1 MPIAAAAAVLRACLI
16 LIVATLFAA
25 TLLGPA
31 RGATDAD
38 GAAEEVAEEVAA
50 LYERFVAAQNRRD
63 IPAVRDLLLP
73 GQRFLWVSDGKAF
86 WGADTMVERMRRFQ
100 AAEVWR
106 VEPDRA
112 RRRLVEI
119 AADSALLYQPLT
131 LRIGAAAS
139 PDAIAFLVS
148 VLCTRTPDG
157 WRIAALLTTVENP

>member
-1 MPIAAAAAVLRACLI
+1 MPIRSAVAAAALAA
-16 LIVATLFAA
+16 ATLFAA
-25 TLLGPA
+25 AAHATPA
-31 RGATDAD
+31 ED
-38 GAAEEVAEEVAA
+38 VAA

-63 IPAVRDLLLP
+63 IAAVRDLLLP
-73 GQRFLWVSDGKAF
+73 DQRFLWVSDGKAF
-86 WGADTMVERMRRFQ
+86 WGPDTMVERMSRFQ

-112 RRRLVEI
+112 RRRFVEI
-119 AADSALLYQPLT
+119 SGDSGYLYQPLT
-131 LRIGAAAS
+131 LRIGTAAS

>member
-1 MPIAAAAAVLRACLI
+1 MPIAAAIAVLRAGMI

-31 RGATDAD
+31 SGPAHGATP
-38 GAAEEVAEEVAA
+38 AEEVVD

-73 GQRFLWVSDGKAF
+73 DQRFLWVRDGKAF
-86 WGADTMVERMRRFQ
+86 WGPDSMVERMSRFQ

-106 VEPDRA
+106 VEPDRE
-112 RRRLVEI
+112 RRRFVAI
-119 AADSALLYQPLT
+119 SGDSGYLYQPLT

-139 PDAIAFLVS
+139 ADAIAFLVS
-148 VLCTRTPDG
+148 VLCIRTPDG